1 MIEAVLHRVLTFL
14 RLVRWYNLLFLIILL
29 WVMEKWVAVPVLGP
43 WGEQLSAGMLC
54 LLIVAVVAI
63 AAGGY
68 VINDYFDIK
77 IDRIN
82 RPEWLIVSN
91 SVSKTEAMWTFR
103 VLTAVGILT
112 GLTLSWL
119 VHSSALALV
128 FVLVPGLLWFYSASY
143 KRQFLVGN
151 LIVALAA
158 GITPLI
164 VAMANVAVLELRFP
178 DLMGYTTLE
187 HDLYTYLGGFA
198 FFAVLCTLVR
208 EIIKDL
214 QDLPGDRE
222 LECHSLPVVIGTL
235 GTKIVVTVLTLGIM
249 ALVLW
254 LNFGVVPFPHSLTDL
269 STRFALYGLAV
280 PMACALWLVWA
291 AKIESDYR
299 MPQLVWKFVMFIGTM
314 YAFVILRC
322 LPQEGLL

>member
-1 MIEAVLHRVLTFL
+1 MIEAVLHKVVTFL
-14 RLVRWYNLLFLIILL
+14 RLVRWYNLLFLLILL

-43 WGEQLSAGMLC
+43 WGEQLSAGMLV
-54 LLIVAVVAI
+54 LLMAAVACI

-82 RPEWLIVSN
+82 RPERLIVSN
-91 SVSKTEAMWTFR
+91 SVTKTEAMWLFR
-103 VLTAVGILT
+103 VLTAVGILC
-112 GLTLSWL
+112 GLALAWYI
-119 VHSSALALV
+119 HSSTLALI

-151 LIVALAA
+151 LIVSLCA
-158 GITPLI
+158 GLTPLM
-164 VAMANVAVLELRFP
+164 VALANVAVLQLRFP
-178 DLMGYTTLE
+178 DVIGYTTLV
-187 HDLYTYLGGFA
+187 HDLYLWLGGFA
-198 FFAVLCTLVR
+198 LFAILCTLVR

-222 LECHSLPVVIGTL
+222 LECHSLPVVIGPL
-235 GTKIVVTVLTLGIM
+235 ATKVVVTVLTALIM
-249 ALVLW
+249 GLVLW
-254 LNFGVVPFPHSLTDL
+254 LNFAVVPFPHGFTDL
-269 STRFALYGLAV
+269 STRFALYGLVV
-280 PMACALWLVWA
+280 PMACSLWLLWA
-291 AKIESDYR
+291 ARIESDYR

-322 LPQEGLL
+322 LPVAELL

>member
-1 MIEAVLHRVLTFL
+1 
-14 RLVRWYNLLFLIILL
+14 
-29 WVMEKWVAVPVLGP
+29 MEKWVAVPVLGP
-43 WGEQLSAGMLC
+43 WGEQLPAWMLALLMAGTVL
-54 LLIVAVVAI
+54 I

-82 RPEWLIVSN
+82 RPERLIVSAA
-91 SVSKTEAMWTFR
+91 VTKTQAMWCFR
-103 VLTAVGILT
+103 ILT
-112 GLTLSWL
+112 GLGIVSGL
-119 VHSSALALV
+119 VLAWYVRSTTLALV

-151 LIVALAA
+151 LIVSLAA
-158 GITPLI
+158 GMTPLI
-164 VAMANVAVLELRFP
+164 VAIANVAVLQLRFP
-178 DLMGYTTLE
+178 DLMQYTSLV
-187 HDLYTYLGGFA
+187 HDLYMWLGGFA
-198 FFAVLCTLVR
+198 LFAFLTTFVR

-214 QDLPGDRE
+214 QDVPGDRE
-222 LECHSLPVVIGTL
+222 LECHSMPVVIGTL
-235 GTKIVVTVLTLGIM
+235 GTKIVVTVMTAVIV

-254 LNFGVVPFPHSLTDL
+254 LNFAVVPFPHGFTEL

-280 PMACALWLVWA
+280 PMLCALWLVWS

-314 YAFVILRC
+314 YSFVILRC
-322 LPQEGLL
+322 LPTEGLL

>member
-1 MIEAVLHRVLTFL
+1 MIEAILHRVLTFL
-14 RLVRWYNLLFLIILL
+14 RLVRWYNLVFILILI

-43 WGEQLSAGMLC
+43 WGEQLPAWMLA
-54 LLIVAVVAI
+54 LLMGATALI

-82 RPEWLIVSN
+82 RPERLIVST
-91 SVSKTEAMWTFR
+91 SVSKTRAMWYFR
-103 VLTAVGILT
+103 ILT
-112 GLTLSWL
+112 GLGIVMGLILSWY
-119 VHSSALALV
+119 VQSTALALV

-151 LIVALAA
+151 LIVSLSAAMTPMVVAL
-158 GITPLI
+158 T
-164 VAMANVAVLELRFP
+164 NVAILRLRFP
-178 DLMGYTTLE
+178 DLLQYTNLV
-187 HDLYTYLGGFA
+187 HDLYVWLGGFA
-198 FFAVLCTLVR
+198 LFAFLTTLVR

-235 GTKIVVTVLTLGIM
+235 GTKIVVTVLTIGIV

-254 LNFGVVPFPHSLTDL
+254 LNYAVVPFPHGFTDL
-269 STRFALYGLAV
+269 STRFALYGLAI
-280 PMACALWLVWA
+280 PMLCALWLVWS

-314 YAFVILRC
+314 YSFVVLRC
-322 LPQEGLL
+322 LPMEGIL

>member
-1 MIEAVLHRVLTFL
+1 MIEAILHRVLTFL
-14 RLVRWYNLLFLIILL
+14 RLVRWYNLLFLMILI

-43 WGEQLSAGMLC
+43 WEEQLPAWMLALLMAGTVL
-54 LLIVAVVAI
+54 I

-82 RPEWLIVSN
+82 RPERLIVSA
-91 SVSKTEAMWTFR
+91 SVTKTQAMWCFR
-103 VLTAVGILT
+103 ILT
-112 GLTLSWL
+112 GLGIVSGLILAWYVRSTT
-119 VHSSALALV
+119 LALV

-151 LIVALAA
+151 LIVSLAA
-158 GITPLI
+158 GMTPLI
-164 VAMANVAVLELRFP
+164 VAIANVAVLQMRFP
-178 DLMGYTTLE
+178 DLLQYTSLV
-187 HDLYTYLGGFA
+187 HDLYMWLGGFA
-198 FFAVLCTLVR
+198 LFAFLTTFVR

-222 LECHSLPVVIGTL
+222 LECHSMPVVIGVT
-235 GTKIVVTVLTLGIM
+235 GTKIVVTVMTAGIIV
-249 ALVLW
+249 LILW
-254 LNFGVVPFPHSLTDL
+254 LNFAVVPFPHGFTDL
-269 STRFALYGLAV
+269 STRFALYGLAI
-280 PMACALWLVWA
+280 PMLCALWLVWS

-314 YAFVILRC
+314 YSFVVLRC
-322 LPQEGLL
+322 LPIESLL